1 MSNPP
6 NVLSTHP
13 TPIRVFL
20 VDDHKTTLWGLERLI
35 GSASPQMQVVGT
47 ACNRRDMLARVVD
60 TRPDVILLD
69 LDLGGENAAECLP
82 DLLRETEAQVLIL
95 TGARDARVHEDAIMR
110 GARGVVC
117 KEETAEV
124 VLRAIEKVHEGEVWL
139 DRAAIGRVLHAMAT
153 SRGQPRDPEAK
164 KIAGLTP
171 KEREVI
177 AALVRHAGAKTR
189 VIAEGLHVSE
199 HTLRNHL
206 TVIYSKLN
214 IRGRVDLFIYAINHG
229 LSKVAV

>member
-1 MSNPP
+1 MSKPP
-6 NVLSTHP
+6 VMLSTHP
-13 TPIRVFL
+13 RPIRVFL

-35 GSASPQMQVVGT
+35 DSASPQMEVAGT
-47 ACNRRDMLARVVD
+47 ACNRREMLAGVVD
-60 TRPDVILLD
+60 ARPDIIVLD

-110 GARGVVC
+110 GARGVVG

-124 VLRAIEKVHEGEVWL
+124 LVRAIKKVHEGEVWL
-139 DRAAIGRVLHAMAT
+139 DRAAIGRVLHAIAAG
-153 SRGQPRDPEAK
+153 RGQPRDPEAK

-177 AALVRHAGAKTR
+177 AALVTHAGAKTR
-189 VIAEGLHVSE
+189 VIAEGLHMSE

-206 TVIYSKLN
+206 SVIYSKLDV
-214 IRGRVDLFIYAINHG
+214 RCRMDLFIYAIDHG
-229 LSKVAV
+229 LSKATV